1 MHPVERW
8 MVDVRWLFADRD
20 ADFDYGDPGETE
32 LFEPE

>member
-1 MHPVERW
+1 LSGGWW
-8 MVDVRWLFADRD
+8 MFVGFLPIDD